1 MWIVIFIT
9 QNRETAELATE
20 ILRNSGL
27 VVKVRTLG
35 TKTDSVYG
43 CYEILLP
50 ESEVEEGHKVLISNL
65 L

>member
-1 MWIVIFIT
+1 MWIVIFVT
-9 QNRETAELATE
+9 QSRETADAATSL
-20 ILRNSGL
+20 LRDAGF

-35 TKTDSVYG
+35 AKSDSVYG

-50 ESEVEEGHKVLISNL
+50 ESEVEEGHKVLINNL

>member
-1 MWIVIFIT
+1 MWIVIFVT
-9 QNRETAELATE
+9 QSRETADAATAL
-20 ILRNSGL
+20 LREAGL

-35 TKTDSVYG
+35 AKTDSVYG

-50 ESEVEEGHKVLISNL
+50 ESEVEEGHKVLINSL

>member
-1 MWIVIFIT
+1 MWIVVFVT
-9 QNRETAELATE
+9 QNRETADVATAL
-20 ILRNSGL
+20 LRDAGL

-43 CYEILLP
+43 CFEILLP
-50 ESEVEEGHKVLISNL
+50 EPEVEEGHKVLISNL

>member
-1 MWIVIFIT
+1 MWIVIFVT
-9 QNRETAELATE
+9 QSRETADTATAL
-20 ILRNSGL
+20 LREAGL
-27 VVKVRTLG
+27 VVKVRSLG

-50 ESEVEEGHKVLISNL
+50 ESEVEEGHRVLIENL

>member
-9 QNRETAELATE
+9 QNRETADVATE
-20 ILRNSGL
+20 ILRKAGL
-27 VVKVRTLG
+27 VVKMRTLG

-50 ESEVEEGHKVLISNL
+50 ESEVEEGHRVLISNL

>member
-1 MWIVIFIT
+1 MWIVIFVT
-9 QNRETAELATE
+9 QNRETADVATAL
-20 ILRNSGL
+20 LREAGL

-43 CYEILLP
+43 CFEILLP
-50 ESEVEEGHKVLISNL
+50 ESEVEEGHKVLISSL

>member
-9 QNRETAELATE
+9 QNRETADKATKL
-20 ILRNSGL
+20 LREAGL

-35 TKTDSVYG
+35 TKTENIYG
-43 CYEILLP
+43 CYEVLLP
-50 ESEVEEGHKVLISNL
+50 ESEVEEGHKVLINSL